1 MRRINHFRAAG
12 IMAVLF
18 LMCTFPSYGNETA
31 TPSNADSLV
40 SDGHIHD
47 LVTEETEATCL
58 LNGSRIVTCQLC
70 KDYREEIILPMLGH
84 CDENGDFL
92 CDRCGVVLELFQKGE
107 KQTVKTELPG
117 EWEEMTFTCIDEDY
131 KGGQLFLADQ
141 VIPYALCSGFGSGTG
156 YDTSGVR
163 AWLNLQFADGLSVSD
178 QILPTRLS
186 EGNDSINDRVFCL
199 SLAEVR
205 SEPYKTY
212 TLGNWEPEAG
222 NRFYWTRTMSSGNHA
237 YLVQYNGHIAAEQ
250 TTTMEAGIRPAYVLK
265 KPGMDNT
272 QDRLWY
278 TGDVQERSIAG
289 ITYTFRCIDPDYMDA
304 AKRRGALFLC
314 DEVIGGDQSVYDT
327 KNNNW
332 GSSGLRLWLNNNL
345 ENAENLMDTVTT
357 VRYSYSGSTTSYE
370 AALNRFTKAAVRTG
384 DSVDKLFCLSLEEAI
399 RYQDSLWKLH
409 GADHNNYVNAGTY
422 TMGYWLRTPVTGGNR
437 AYQVSWDGRILAGEV
452 SSQSI
457 GFRPAFVAYQ
467 SE

>member
-1 MRRINHFRAAG
+1 
-12 IMAVLF
+12 
-18 LMCTFPSYGNETA
+18 
-31 TPSNADSLV
+31 
-40 SDGHIHD
+40 
-47 LVTEETEATCL
+47 
-58 LNGSRIVTCQLC
+58 
-70 KDYREEIILPMLGH
+70 
-84 CDENGDFL
+84 
-92 CDRCGVVLELFQKGE
+92 
-107 KQTVKTELPG
+107 
-117 EWEEMTFTCIDEDY
+117 
-131 KGGQLFLADQ
+131 
-141 VIPYALCSGFGSGTG
+141 
-156 YDTSGVR
+156 
-163 AWLNLQFADGLSVSD
+163 
-178 QILPTRLS
+178 
-186 EGNDSINDRVFCL
+186 
-199 SLAEVR
+199 
-205 SEPYKTY
+205 
-212 TLGNWEPEAG
+212 
-222 NRFYWTRTMSSGNHA
+222 MSSGNYA

-250 TTTMEAGIRPAYVLK
+250 ITTMEAGIRPAYVLK

-370 AALNRFTKAAVRTG
+370 PALNRFTKAAVRTG